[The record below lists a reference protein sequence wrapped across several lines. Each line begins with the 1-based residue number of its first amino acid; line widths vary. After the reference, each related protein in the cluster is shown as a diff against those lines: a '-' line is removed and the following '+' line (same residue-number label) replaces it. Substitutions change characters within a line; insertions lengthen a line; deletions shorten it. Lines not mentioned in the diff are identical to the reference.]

1 MNFDL
6 PNAIQILDRTPQTL
20 KSMLT
25 GLSDN
30 WIRATEGPETW
41 SPYDVIGHL
50 IHGEKTDWIARLDII
65 LSDKAERK
73 FVPFD
78 RFAQFD
84 ESNGKTLDQLLTDFA
99 ELRHKNLAILRS
111 KNIQPSDYSRTA
123 IHPALGEVTL
133 GNLISTWVVHDL
145 DHLYQIS
152 RVMALQYREEVGPW
166 VAYLRIL
173 KPGQKSHS

>member
-6 PNAIQILDRTPQTL
+6 PNAIRILERTPQTL
-20 KSMLT
+20 KSMLS
-25 GLSDN
+25 GLSDH

-50 IHGEKTDWIARLDII
+50 IHGEKTDWIARLDVI

-78 RFAQFD
+78 RFAQFE
-84 ESNGKTLDQLLTDFA
+84 ESKGKTLDQLLAEFA
-99 ELRHKNLAILRS
+99 ELRQKNLEILKS
-111 KNIQPSDYSRTA
+111 KNIRPSDYTRTA

-133 GNLISTWVVHDL
+133 SNLISTWAVHDL

-152 RVMALQYREEVGPW
+152 RVIARQYRDEVGPW

-173 KPGQKSHS
+173 NPGQKSNS